1 MIYLSICIPTKNRI
15 EYIKKTI
22 ESIVNDGVDKSL
34 YQIVISDNSDNDQ
47 TALFAAKLDSEGF
60 NIKYFKNPRSGFYN
74 SVQSLLL
81 GDGELLKLHNDYS
94 AFTDGG
100 FAAMVDSAV
109 KNIHNREML
118 FFTNG
123 ELKSGV
129 CELDCSNLD
138 SFVLNAS
145 YLITWS
151 SSFSIWKDELSKLK
165 TESNEVDEM
174 FPHTSLILQMQCSK
188 YKIIDKV
195 LFKNLSV
202 SKKGGYN
209 IFYNFCIL
217 FLDMLKFA
225 MIEKKITEKTFKK
238 VKKDLFY
245 KFILV
250 WYYRTIVDKSRSYTF
265 DNTNAALYI
274 KQAYGV
280 LGLIGVILATRSKYT
295 LMSILNIFRR
305 TLS

>member
-60 NIKYFKNPRSGFYN
+60 NIKYFKNPISGFYN
-74 SVQSLLL
+74 SIQSLLL

-109 KNIHNREML
+109 ENISTKEML

-174 FPHTSLILQMQCSK
+174 FPHTSLILQMQYSK

-238 VKKDLFY
+238 VKKDLFF

-280 LGLIGVILATRSKYT
+280 LGLLGVILVTRSKYT
-295 LMSILNIFRR
+295 LMSVLNIFRR